1 LCSENSGSGGVLQDS
16 ISENASFEEQDD
28 LLVGVKSSPA
38 FGGRLSEFEHHREA
52 GSPGSVPFGASVAK
66 PNRGE
71 GAFNRIRR
79 SKVTPVF
86 VREKVS
92 GLNGTAAWGARIYGD
107 GRRTGDSP
115 DRFGRVVLA
124 DSTAEQHASRMKG
137 VGRFP

>member
-1 LCSENSGSGGVLQDS
+1 MLIVSEADSYAPLRSPQGDQALAERSILDAPPWGSSQNHEAMGDKDRTDATELPLRHSPEGGGDGKSGDGKGG
-16 ISENASFEEQDD
+16 A
-28 LLVGVKSSPA
+28 
-38 FGGRLSEFEHHREA
+38 
-52 GSPGSVPFGASVAK
+52 
-66 PNRGE
+66 
-71 GAFNRIRR
+71 
-79 SKVTPVF
+79 
-86 VREKVS
+86 EKVS